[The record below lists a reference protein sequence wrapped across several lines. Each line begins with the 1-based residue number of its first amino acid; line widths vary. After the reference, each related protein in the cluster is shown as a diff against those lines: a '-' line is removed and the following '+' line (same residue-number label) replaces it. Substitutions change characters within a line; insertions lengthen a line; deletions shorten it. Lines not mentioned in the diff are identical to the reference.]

1 MSTSASS
8 VPTFGLWYDLRNPA
22 RWRQPIGKL
31 YRDTL
36 DQAVWAEQLGF
47 GTAWFSEH
55 HFSDD
60 DYAASPLA
68 LCAALGARTSTMR
81 VGTNIIVSALHD
93 PIRLAEDATAI
104 ALLTGDRFELGLGL
118 GYHER
123 EFAAFG
129 RKLKQRPSLFKDSI
143 EVIKHA
149 WTDDSARH
157 EGKRYSSPPLP
168 VTPKPEHAPRLLIGA
183 QSQIGIDRAARMAD
197 GVITLSNDHFRWY
210 LDAVEKYG
218 GNVDEARIYA
228 SQWVIVAE
236 DPEKA
241 WAGGLGERA
250 LFQINEY
257 IAWGS
262 FEGPDQPDQFP
273 DPQSL
278 IDAGIY
284 RLMDASAAV
293 DDLVG
298 LARDCPQIRD
308 FHYWAQLPGETVE
321 SGSERVQYIADK
333 VIPEVAR
340 RLAPQTQPA

>member
-1 MSTSASS
+1 MS
-8 VPTFGLWYDLRNPA
+8 PTFGLWYDLRNPA
-22 RWRQPIGKL
+22 QWHTPLGQL
-31 YRDTL
+31 YRDSL

-47 GTAWFSEH
+47 GSAWFSEH

-60 DYAASPLA
+60 NYAASPLT

-81 VGTNIIVSALHD
+81 IGTNIIVSALHD
-93 PIRLAEDATAI
+93 PVRLAEDATAI

-123 EFAAFG
+123 EFSGFG
-129 RKLKQRPSLFKDSI
+129 RRLKQRPSLFEDSI

-149 WTDDSARH
+149 WSADNTVY

-168 VTPKPEHAPRLLIGA
+168 VTPKPEQAPRILVGA

-197 GVITLSNDHFRWY
+197 GVITLSNDHFQWY
-210 LDAVEKYG
+210 LESVEKYG
-218 GNVDEARIYA
+218 GVVEDARIYA

-236 DPEKA
+236 DPEKV
-241 WAGGLGERA
+241 WADGVGERA

-273 DPQSL
+273 TPQAL
-278 IDAGIY
+278 LDAGVY
-284 RLMDASAAV
+284 RLMDATTAV
-293 DDLVG
+293 DDLV
-298 LARDCPQIRD
+298 ATASACPQVCD
-308 FHYWAQLPGETVE
+308 FHYWAQLPGESVE
-321 SGSERVQYIADK
+321 SGSERIQYLADK
-333 VIPEVAR
+333 VIPAVTR
-340 RLAPQTQPA
+340 RLTVDRAAEAV